1 MNKKKMK
8 ESTKNQQIILAS
20 SSLTRAKIIKRY
32 FRNVIIKEHKI
43 NEEKI
48 KTNYQDLTPENL
60 VVRLAKEK
68 ARSLLK
74 DYEEKIIIGSDQILI
89 CKNKRIDKAANIEEA
104 KKKLLFMRGREHL
117 LMSSIY
123 VLKNGEFFFKELK
136 KATLYFRNIENKEIE
151 QYLEKNSESALM
163 SVGAYRIEE
172 NNKHNFV
179 KILSGDL
186 ETIKGFPVK
195 NFINKLKATK

>member
-1 MNKKKMK
+1 MK

-20 SSLTRAKIIKRY
+20 SSLTRAKIIKKY
-32 FRNVIIKEHKI
+32 FTNVVIKEHKV

-48 KTNYQDLTPENL
+48 KTNSQDLSPENL
-60 VVRLAKEK
+60 VVHLAKEK
-68 ARSLLK
+68 ARSFEDTK
-74 DYEEKIIIGSDQILI
+74 KNNYWVRPDLI

-136 KATLYFRNIENKEIE
+136 KATQYFRNIENKEIE

-186 ETIKGFPVK
+186 ETIKEFLIK

>member
-1 MNKKKMK
+1 MKK
-8 ESTKNQQIILAS
+8 STINQQIILAS
-20 SSLTRAKIIKRY
+20 SSLTRAKIIRKY
-32 FRNVIIKEHKI
+32 FSNVIIKEHAI
-43 NEEKI
+43 NEQKI
-48 KTNYQDLTPENL
+48 KAKSQNLSPENL
-60 VVRLAKEK
+60 VVHLAKEK

-74 DYEEKIIIGSDQILI
+74 DYKERIIIGSDQILI
-89 CKNKRIDKAANIEEA
+89 CENKRIDKANNIEEA
-104 KKKLLFMRGREHL
+104 KKKLFFMRGKEHL

-136 KATLYFRNIENKEIE
+136 KATLYFRNVGDKEIE
-151 QYLEKNSESALM
+151 KYLGKNNKSALM

-195 NFINKLKATK
+195 NFINKLRTTK

>member
-1 MNKKKMK
+1 MK
-8 ESTKNQQIILAS
+8 ESTKNQQLVLAS
-20 SSLTRAKIIKRY
+20 SSATRAKIIREHFK
-32 FRNVIIKEHKI
+32 NVIIKDHKV

-48 KTNYQDLTPENL
+48 KSSSQDLSAEAL
-60 VVRLAKEK
+60 VVYLAKEK

-74 DYEEKIIIGSDQILI
+74 DYKEKIIIGSDQILI

-104 KKKLLFMRGREHL
+104 KKKLLFMRGKKHL
-117 LMSSIY
+117 LISSIY

-136 KATLYFRNIENKEIE
+136 KATLYFRNIEDKEIE
-151 QYLEKNSESALM
+151 EYLEKNHESALM

-172 NNKHNFV
+172 NNEYNFV

-186 ETIKGFPVK
+186 ETVKGFPVK
-195 NFINKLKATK
+195 NFINKLSAKK